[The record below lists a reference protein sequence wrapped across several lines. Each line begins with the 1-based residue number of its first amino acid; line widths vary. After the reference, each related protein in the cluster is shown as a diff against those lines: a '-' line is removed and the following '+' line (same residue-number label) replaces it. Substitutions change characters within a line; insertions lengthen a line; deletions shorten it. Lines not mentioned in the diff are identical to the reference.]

1 MLDQITIKKVFA
13 REILDS
19 RAFPTVEAVVILSNG
34 IAGRAA
40 VPSGAS
46 TGRFEACEL
55 RDGGSRY
62 MGKGVQKA
70 VSHVNQQINR
80 CLKGKSIHDLKAID
94 QMMLE
99 LDGTDNKSNLGANAV
114 LSVSL
119 AAAKAAAQSENLPLY
134 RFLATDSAFHM
145 PVPMMNILNGGKHA
159 ANTVDFQEFMIMPK
173 NADSFKTG
181 LRWCCEVY
189 HSLQG
194 ILKSDHHNTGVG
206 DEGGFAPDLKDAF
219 EVFDY
224 LTAAVEKAGYICGKD
239 IVFAMDAAASELYQP
254 DSGVYYFPGE
264 TQLLQE
270 KNQIRRVEPERQT
283 SNCMMPDCEALS
295 VQRTSQEMIAYFEKL
310 CDRYPLYS
318 IEDGLDEEDWKGW
331 KEFTEKI
338 GRKTM
343 LVGDDLF
350 VTNRKRLEKGA
361 AEKAANAILIKP
373 NQIGTLSETMDTID
387 YARKNGYKTVMS
399 HRSGETED
407 TTIADL
413 AVALQTEYIKTGAP
427 CRGERTA
434 KYNRLLRIEEKICDV
449 RRK

>member
-1 MLDQITIKKVFA
+1 MLDQVTIKKVFA

-19 RAFPTVEAVVILSNG
+19 RAYPTVEAVVVLSNG

-46 TGRFEACEL
+46 TGQFEACEL
-55 RDGGSRY
+55 RDGGTRY
-62 MGKGVQKA
+62 MGKGVRRA
-70 VSHVNQQINR
+70 VSHVNDQINR
-80 CLKGKSIHDLKAID
+80 CLKGKSIQNLKAVD
-94 QMMLE
+94 QLMLE
-99 LDGTDNKSNLGANAV
+99 LDGTENKANLGANAI

-119 AAAKAAAQSENLPLY
+119 AAAKAAAQNENLPLY
-134 RFLATDSAFHM
+134 RFLAAEKQFRM

-159 ANTVDFQEFMIMPK
+159 ANTVDFQEFMIMPQ
-173 NADSFKTG
+173 NAGSFRTG
-181 LRWCCEVY
+181 LQWCCEVY
-189 HSLQG
+189 HSLQS
-194 ILKSDHHNTGVG
+194 ILKRDGHTVGVG

-239 IVFAMDAAASELYQP
+239 IVFAMDAASSELFQP
-254 DSGVYYFPGE
+254 DSGIYYFPGE
-264 TQLLQE
+264 TDLLRN
-270 KNQIRRVEPERQT
+270 KKQIHHLEDKQRD
-283 SNCMMPDCEALS
+283 SNCMTPDCEALS
-295 VQRTSQEMIAYFEKL
+295 VQRTSREMVEYFEKL

-331 KEFTEKI
+331 KEFTDKI
-338 GRKTM
+338 GKKTM

-350 VTNRKRLEKGA
+350 VTNRKRLEKGVS
-361 AEKAANAILIKP
+361 EKAANAILIKP
-373 NQIGTLSETMDTID
+373 NQIGTLSETMETID
-387 YARKNGYKTVMS
+387 YARKHGYKTVMS

-434 KYNRLLRIEEKICDV
+434 KYNRLLRIEEKL
-449 RRK
+449 

>member
-1 MLDQITIKKVFA
+1 MQNYVTIKKVFA

-19 RAFPTVEAVVILSNG
+19 RAYPTVEAVVVLDNG

-46 TGRFEACEL
+46 TGQFEACEL
-55 RDGGSRY
+55 RDGGTRY
-62 MGKGVQKA
+62 RGKGVQKA
-70 VSHVNQQINR
+70 VSNVNERINR
-80 CLKGKSIHDLKAID
+80 ILAGKSIGDLKALD
-94 QMMLE
+94 EWMLE
-99 LDGTDNKSNLGANAV
+99 EDGTDNKSVLGANAI

-119 AAAKAAAQSENLPLY
+119 AAAKAAAQNENIPLY
-134 RFLATDSAFHM
+134 RFLTPEKHLKM

-159 ANTVDFQEFMIMPK
+159 ANCVDFQEFMIMPR
-173 NADSFKTG
+173 NADSFRTG

-189 HSLQG
+189 HSLQEL
-194 ILKSDHHNTGVG
+194 LKNDHHAVGVG

-224 LTAAVEKAGYICGKD
+224 LTAAVEKAGYTCGKD
-239 IVFAMDAAASELYQP
+239 IVFAMDAASSELYQP
-254 DSGVYYFPGE
+254 DSGNYYFPGE
-264 TQLLQE
+264 SRLLQQ
-270 KNQIRRVEPERQT
+270 KQQLRNLEPDRT
-283 SNCMMPDCEALS
+283 ISNCATSDCRALS
-295 VQRTSQEMIAYFEKL
+295 VQRTSREMIGYFEKL
-310 CDRYPLYS
+310 CRRYPLKS

-331 KEFTEKI
+331 MEFTEKL
-338 GRKTM
+338 GDKAM

-350 VTNRKRLEKGA
+350 VTNLERLKKGTSLH
-361 AEKAANAILIKP
+361 AANAILIKP
-373 NQIGTLSETMDTID
+373 NQIGTLSETMAAVAYAKKNRYQTI
-387 YARKNGYKTVMS
+387 MS

-434 KYNRLLRIEEKICDV
+434 KYNRLLRIEEKL
-449 RRK
+449 

>member
-19 RAFPTVEAVVILSNG
+19 RAYPTVEAVVILSNG

-46 TGRFEACEL
+46 TGQFEACEL
-55 RDGGSRY
+55 RDGDTRY

-70 VSHVNQQINR
+70 VSHVNEQINH
-80 CLKGKSIHDLKAID
+80 CLKGKSIHNLKALD
-94 QMMLE
+94 QLMLE
-99 LDGTDNKSNLGANAV
+99 LDGTDNKSVLGANAI

-119 AAAKAAAQSENLPLY
+119 AVAKAAAQNENVPLY
-134 RFLATDSAFHM
+134 RFLATGTKLKM

-159 ANTVDFQEFMIMPK
+159 ANAVDFQEFMIMPQ
-173 NADSFKTG
+173 NADTFRTG
-181 LRWCCEVY
+181 LQWCCEVY
-189 HSLQG
+189 HSLQD
-194 ILKSDHHNTGVG
+194 ILKKDHHTTGVG
-206 DEGGFAPDLKDAF
+206 DEGGFAPNLKDAF

-224 LTAAVEKAGYICGKD
+224 LTAAVEKAGYVCGKD
-239 IVFAMDAAASELYQP
+239 IVFAMDAASSELYQAE
-254 DSGVYYFPGE
+254 GGIYYFPGE
-264 TQLLQE
+264 TELLREKKQIYHLSNQQE
-270 KNQIRRVEPERQT
+270 
-283 SNCMMPDCEALS
+283 SNCMTPDCEDLS
-295 VQRTSQEMIAYFEKL
+295 VLRTSQEMIAYFEKL

-331 KEFTEKI
+331 KEFTGKI
-338 GRKTM
+338 GKKTM

-350 VTNRKRLEKGA
+350 VTNRKRLEKGV

-373 NQIGTLSETMDTID
+373 NQIGTLSETMETIS
-387 YARKNGYKTVMS
+387 YAREHGYKTVMS

-434 KYNRLLRIEEKICDV
+434 KYNRLLRIEEKLLQ
-449 RRK
+449 

>member
-1 MLDQITIKKVFA
+1 MQNHVTIKKVFA

-19 RAFPTVEAVVILSNG
+19 RAYPTVEAVVVLSNG

-46 TGRFEACEL
+46 TGQFEACEL
-55 RDGGSRY
+55 RDGGTRY

-70 VSHVNQQINR
+70 VSNVNERISR
-80 CLKGKSIHDLKAID
+80 LLTGKSIHNLKALD
-94 QMMLE
+94 QLMME
-99 LDGTDNKSNLGANAV
+99 EDGTENKSGLGANAI

-119 AAAKAAAQSENLPLY
+119 AAAKAAAQNENVPLY
-134 RFLATDSAFHM
+134 RFLAVEKGLKM

-159 ANTVDFQEFMIMPK
+159 ANCVDFQEFMIMPQ
-173 NADSFKTG
+173 NADSFHTG

-189 HSLQG
+189 HSLQN
-194 ILKSDHHNTGVG
+194 ILKKDHHTTGVG

-219 EVFDY
+219 EIFDY
-224 LTAAVEKAGYICGKD
+224 LTTAVEKAGYTCGKD
-239 IVFAMDAAASELYQP
+239 IVFAMDAASSELYQP
-254 DSGVYYFPGE
+254 DSGSYYFPGE
-264 TQLLQE
+264 TRLLQQ
-270 KNQIRRVEPERQT
+270 KQQIRNLEPDPAA
-283 SNCMMPDCEALS
+283 SNCVTSDCESLS
-295 VQRTSQEMIAYFEKL
+295 VQRTSQEMIRYFEKL
-310 CDRYPLYS
+310 CQRYPLKS

-331 KEFTEKI
+331 KEFTEKL
-338 GRKTM
+338 GKQVM

-350 VTNRKRLEKGA
+350 VTNLERLKKGTSV
-361 AEKAANAILIKP
+361 KAANAILIKP
-373 NQIGTLSETMDTID
+373 NQIGTLSETMAAID
-387 YARKNGYKTVMS
+387 YAKKHHYKTIMS

-434 KYNRLLRIEEKICDV
+434 KYNRLLRIEEKLG
-449 RRK
+449 